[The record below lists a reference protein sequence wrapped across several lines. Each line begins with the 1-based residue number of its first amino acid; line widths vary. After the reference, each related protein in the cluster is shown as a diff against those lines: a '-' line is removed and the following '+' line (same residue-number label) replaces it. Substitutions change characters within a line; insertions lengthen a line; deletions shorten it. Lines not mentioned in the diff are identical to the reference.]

1 MSAVTQH
8 NLETPSKKVAAGLAG
23 IDVNATPSKKSAGK
37 INLAEA
43 DDDFSE
49 PAFLTK
55 GKKVDGAVKSD
66 AEADDVHGKFVG
78 EVDLPEE
85 EEPLLVESSRRFVLF
100 PIRFHEVRSRSM
112 QLLPCLIHQHS
123 LTLFPSLRF
132 FLPLLFIDLANVQE
146 GRSLLLDRRR
156 DRPFQGSSRLG
167 QQAQRQ
173 RASLHLSRPCLLRR
187 FRRYR

>member
-37 INLAEA
+37 IDVAGA

-55 GKKVDGAVKSD
+55 GKLDASKTGKDPSADAPTAAD
-66 AEADDVHGKFVG
+66 AEDVHGKFVG

-85 EEPLLVESSRRFVLF
+85 EEPLLVESKRRFVLF
-100 PIRFHEVRSRSM
+100 PIRFHEVS
-112 QLLPCLIHQHS
+112 H
-123 LTLFPSLRF
+123 
-132 FLPLLFIDLANVQE
+132 
-146 GRSLLLDRRR
+146 
-156 DRPFQGSSRLG
+156 
-167 QQAQRQ
+167 
-173 RASLHLSRPCLLRR
+173 
-187 FRRYR
+187 